1 MGEEDMTIIAKR
13 AKQNEAKRHFLAG
26 GSVLVSEHGHELTS
40 AVTSTTTTHSGG
52 IAEWE
57 TLVSDVRTWRNRYP
71 NQRFYIVPTGA

>member
-1 MGEEDMTIIAKR
+1 MTIYARR

-26 GSVLVSEHGHELTS
+26 GSVLVSEYGHELTRP
-40 AVTSTTTTHSGG
+40 VTSGTTTHSGG

-57 TLVSDVRTWRNRYP
+57 ALVAGVRTWRNRYP